1 MKITILLVICSSL
14 AFAQDCPEHP
24 PMECSPAENWCSGG
38 YDYLSGCQL
47 PDTCEPKR
55 YGNREPGYSS
65 AVIIFF
71 RYGNDGYPCAGN
83 CPVTCAPDE
92 THCPGNVVLVVS

>member
-1 MKITILLVICSSL
+1 MKITILLLICSSL
-14 AFAQDCPEHP
+14 ALAQDCPEHP

-55 YGNREPGYSS
+55 YGNREPGNNS
-65 AVIIFF
+65 AVIIFL
-71 RYGNDGYPCAGN
+71 GMEMMDIP
-83 CPVTCAPDE
+83 
-92 THCPGNVVLVVS
+92 VLVTAQLPVLLMKPIVQVT